1 MAKIMIIDID
11 GTVSEDIKNENSHLY
26 KDAKVLNNSLEIVN
40 KWHDE
45 GNIIY
50 FFTARESKDRDVTEN
65 WLKEKGFKFHGLL
78 MDKPRCLNNDDEYV
92 YIDNRPVRAIT
103 YKGIWSELIETE
115 TTIKTFRHN

>member
-1 MAKIMIIDID
+1 
-11 GTVSEDIKNENSHLY
+11 
-26 KDAKVLNNSLEIVN
+26 LNNSLEIIN

-45 GNIIY
+45 GSIIY

-103 YKGIWSELIETE
+103 YKGIWSELVETE